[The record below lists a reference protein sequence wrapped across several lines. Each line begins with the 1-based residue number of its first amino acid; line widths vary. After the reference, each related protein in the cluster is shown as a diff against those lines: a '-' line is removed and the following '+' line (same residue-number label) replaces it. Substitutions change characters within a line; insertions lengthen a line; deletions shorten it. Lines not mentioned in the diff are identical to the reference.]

1 VPVLSSKMLKGDFL
15 DPYGIETGQRTT
27 FNQFPKRL
35 GHYGHLKASRDQVK
49 IGWGIHFEED
59 WHWPTIYFL
68 FIFLVSFSFVF
79 GIAWSILKDDIQGG
93 FAVGGFALTLGSVLL
108 GFLVLG

>member
-68 FIFLVSFSFVF
+68 FIF
-79 GIAWSILKDDIQGG
+79 WSRL
-93 FAVGGFALTLGSVLL
+93 ALYSVLPGQFSRMTFREGSL
-108 GFLVLG
+108 LEDLHLLWEVSCLVF